1 MWYSELVG
9 RFWNVTHFNQAGILP
24 TINQQLG
31 LRVYF
36 VPIYIGIK

>member
-9 RFWNVTHFNQAGILP
+9 RFWNVTHFNQ
-24 TINQQLG
+24 QLG